1 MKKSFIKRNTK
12 NAGFTLVETLVAI
25 AILMIAIA
33 GPLTVAEKGLSAA
46 IYARDHLIGS
56 YLAQDGMES
65 IKNIVDTNQIYIG
78 STPNSDLGE
87 RWFVA
92 KESSGSNIDL
102 TGCTFSSPCSIDT
115 TGNVVIVNWCITI
128 NNNPCDPLYLGSGGY
143 TMDNTN
149 PATPFTRYFYV
160 QPFSLGGN
168 ANGGANNAA
177 NIVMTVT
184 WPGDVV
190 GGGGVIL
197 EDTMFDTPL
206 Q

>member
-46 IYARDHLIGS
+46 IYARDQMMAS
-56 YLAQDGMES
+56 YLAQDGMEYV
-65 IKNIVDTNQIYIG
+65 KNVVDTNEIQIHNNSASYDWLYYAQAPNTELVS
-78 STPNSDLGE
+78 STNNSCN
-87 RWFVA
+87 
-92 KESSGSNIDL
+92 SNVNACYVDTI
-102 TGCTFSSPCSIDT
+102 TGKISTCS
-115 TGNVVIVNWCITI
+115 NSLNC
-128 NNNPCDPLYLGSGGY
+128 PLYLSTNGYSNLTTSGSV
-143 TMDNTN
+143 
-149 PATPFTRYFYV
+149 TPFTRTYYIQTFQV
-160 QPFSLGGN
+160 
-168 ANGGANNAA
+168 NGVNNNAA

>member
-46 IYARDHLIGS
+46 IYARDKLIGS
-56 YLAQDGMES
+56 YLAQDGMEA
-65 IKNIVDTNQIYIG
+65 IKNIVDTNELNGNATDLSKGWLYDAQAPNTELVS
-78 STPNSDLGE
+78 STNNSCN
-87 RWFVA
+87 
-92 KESSGSNIDL
+92 SNVNACYVDTI
-102 TGCTFSSPCSIDT
+102 TGKIDT
-115 TGNVVIVNWCITI
+115 CSNSLNC
-128 NNNPCDPLYLGSGGY
+128 PLYLSTSGYSNLTTSGSV
-143 TMDNTN
+143 
-149 PATPFTRYFYV
+149 TPFIRTYYIV
-160 QPFSLGGN
+160 PFGV
-168 ANGGANNAA
+168 NGGSNNAA
-177 NIVMTVT
+177 NVIVTVT